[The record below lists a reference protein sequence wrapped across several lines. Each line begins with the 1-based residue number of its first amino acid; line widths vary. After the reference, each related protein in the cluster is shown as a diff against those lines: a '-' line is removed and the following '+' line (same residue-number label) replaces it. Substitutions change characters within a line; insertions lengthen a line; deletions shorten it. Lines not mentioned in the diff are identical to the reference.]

1 MGIWL
6 FSVSGYGLVE
16 DHFTQELEMKV
27 EYQKFIRRVDLREN
41 PDKVYLF
48 GDNTIHAGY
57 GGQAGEMR
65 DEPNAIGIPTLKE
78 PGVFFT
84 DNEFE
89 TNKRLI
95 DEAFRQIPPD
105 KTVVIPSDGLGTGIA
120 RLNIVA
126 PRTFE
131 YLINKTN
138 QLAK

>member
-1 MGIWL
+1 MWNNQCRL
-6 FSVSGYGLVE
+6 K
-16 DHFTQELEMKV
+16 TQGKKGVEMKI
-27 EYQKFIRRVDLREN
+27 EYQKFISREDLRNN

-89 TNKRLI
+89 ANKRII
-95 DEAFRQIPPD
+95 DEAFRQIPSD

-120 RLNIVA
+120 RLDSVA

-131 YLINKTN
+131 YLVKKIGELEK
-138 QLAK
+138 Q

>member
-1 MGIWL
+1 
-6 FSVSGYGLVE
+6 
-16 DHFTQELEMKV
+16 MKI
-27 EYQKFIRRVDLREN
+27 EYQKFIRREDLREN

-78 PGVFFT
+78 PGVFFA
-84 DNEFE
+84 DKEFE

-95 DEAFRQIPPD
+95 DEAFRQIPSN

-131 YLINKTN
+131 YLVTKINGLSKE
-138 QLAK
+138 